1 MPPKT
6 ATSKN
11 ATAKSATPKNA
22 SKSPRGKRAAAPAA
36 GKSKTA
42 ARKPAGA
49 GKKTAGSAAVA
60 TRRRSAIPSASGK
73 KLVIVES
80 PAKARTVG
88 QILGGK
94 YVVAASM
101 GHVRDLPKSTLG
113 VDTEAEFTPKYLP
126 LRDKKELVDDL
137 KAAGDKAS
145 DIFLATDP
153 DREGEAISWH
163 LQAAAGWD
171 RKDKPPKR
179 VVFHEITRQAVE
191 EAFTHPRAIDMQLV
205 NAQQA
210 RRILDRLVGYEISPL
225 LWLKVK
231 LGLSAGRVQ
240 SVALRMIVER
250 EQEIAAF
257 VPVEW
262 WSLEAELHRDTDPPA
277 PPHLFT
283 ATLHSRKGA
292 RRKLE
297 IGNEDAARA
306 LEAELQGAAYAV
318 GSVTKRPRRQRPAP
332 PFITSTLQ
340 QDAGRKLRFTAQRTM
355 AVAQQ
360 LYEGLNI
367 GAEGSVG
374 LITYMRTDSVNVST
388 TAVQETREYIRAHY
402 GREYAPEQPRAYR
415 TRSKNAQEAH
425 EAIRP
430 TSIGRTPQEMAA
442 YLDRDQLRLYRL
454 IWERMVASQMADAI
468 LEATTVDIDARC
480 AASDAVYLF
489 RATGSVL
496 QFAGFRAVYLEGRD
510 DAAAGNGNDN
520 DNAAGNGGGAGGED
534 DNALPEL
541 AAGDGLLNRQLD
553 ANQHFTQPPP
563 RFTEATLIREMEE
576 RGIGRPSTYAPTIAT
591 LVEREYV
598 EREQRRLLPTE
609 LGRTVTELLKEH
621 FTTVMDLDF
630 TAKMEEDLDSVAQ
643 GEQDWGPMLREFYD
657 PFHAAVN
664 AAEKAF
670 TPACE
675 KCGQPMAMQMGRF
688 GRFLACTGYPECQN
702 TRNMRD
708 TGERPA
714 DEASDEVCERCE
726 RPMVIKTG
734 RFGRFLACTGYNAAD
749 NPCDNRRN
757 IVKKSAVPCP
767 KCGGDLV
774 ERRARKSGR
783 PFWGCATYP
792 KCDFLVNT
800 EPVAMPCPQCA
811 GMMVEAAQGKV
822 SCTVCK
828 WKGDPPAA
836 AGEQPDGLAAGANEI
851 AVELANVG
859 D

>member
-1 MPPKT
+1 MAARTTTQKAGQKAGRSAATRSNGAGKSGGKGT
-6 ATSKN
+6 AARAGKGAAARGGKS
-11 ATAKSATPKNA
+11 TAGGGKGAAAVSSASAAGAAARRGGGGVGIPSA
-22 SKSPRGKRAAAPAA
+22 RGKR
-36 GKSKTA
+36 
-42 ARKPAGA
+42 
-49 GKKTAGSAAVA
+49 
-60 TRRRSAIPSASGK
+60 
-73 KLVIVES
+73 LVVVES

-88 QILGGK
+88 QILGSK

-113 VDTEAEFTPKYLP
+113 VAPEREFAPKYLVQK
-126 LRDKKELVDDL
+126 DKKELVDGL
-137 KAAGDKAS
+137 KQAGANAAE
-145 DIFLATDP
+145 IFLATDP

-171 RKDKPPKR
+171 KERKGAPPKR
-179 VVFHEITRQAVE
+179 VVFHEITKQAVE
-191 EAFTHPRAIDMQLV
+191 AAFEHPREIDMQLV

-250 EQEIAAF
+250 EREIAAF

-262 WSLEAELHRDTDPPA
+262 WSLEAELHRDGTSPA
-277 PPHLFT
+277 APHLFT

-292 RRKLE
+292 RQRLE
-297 IGNEDAARA
+297 IGDEAAARQV
-306 LEAELQGAAYAV
+306 EAELQGAAYGV
-318 GSVTKRPRRQRPAP
+318 DKVDKRPRRQRPAP

-360 LYEGLNI
+360 LYEGLNVGSE
-367 GAEGSVG
+367 GAVG
-374 LITYMRTDSVNVST
+374 LITYMRTDSVNVAE
-388 TAVQETREYIRAHY
+388 TAVQEAREYIRSRY
-402 GREYAPEQPRAYR
+402 GGDYTPEKARVYR

-430 TSIGRTPQEMAA
+430 TSIRRTPQEMAG
-442 YLDRDQLRLYRL
+442 YLDRDQLRLYTL
-454 IWERMVASQMADAI
+454 IWERMVASQMADAL
-468 LEATTVDIDARC
+468 LEATTVDINAQC
-480 AASDAVYLF
+480 AASDGAYLF

-496 QFAGFRAVYLEGRD
+496 KFAGFRAVYMEGRD
-510 DAAAGNGNDN
+510 DA
-520 DNAAGNGGGAGGED
+520 GAGDGEEG
-534 DNALPEL
+534 ALPEL
-541 AAGDGLLNRQLD
+541 TAGDGLLNRSLE

-576 RGIGRPSTYAPTIAT
+576 KGIGRPSTYAPTIAT

-598 EREQRRLLPTE
+598 EREQRRLQPTE
-609 LGRTVTELLKEH
+609 LGCTVTDLLTEH

-630 TAKMEEDLDSVAQ
+630 TAKMEEDLDGVAQ
-643 GEQDWGPMLREFYD
+643 GEQEWVPMLREFYG
-657 PFHAAVN
+657 PFHEAVS
-664 AAEKAF
+664 AAEQAF

-688 GRFLACTGYPECQN
+688 GRFLACTGYPGCQN

-714 DEASDEVCERCE
+714 DEETEEICEKCE

-734 RFGRFLACTGYNAAD
+734 RYGRFLACTGYNAAD

-757 IVKKSAVPCP
+757 IVKKSEAPCP

-783 PFWGCATYP
+783 PFWGCASYP

-800 EPVAMPCPQCA
+800 QPVATPCPQCS
-811 GMMVEAAQGKV
+811 GMMVQAARGQV

-828 WKGDPPAA
+828 WKGDPPGAMEGASGDGAA
-836 AGEQPDGLAAGANEI
+836 LP
-851 AVELANVG
+851 ELANVG